1 MDLRH
6 LPNGGNELR
15 RDEQLHANKIH
26 HLLTAS
32 LRLYDQ
38 EGSSSRIKLWEL
50 QYRFSNI
57 IAFTDPFFLP
67 RFSNFALS
75 ARELDIQN
83 GRVDFNIGGLIP
95 HPEICV
101 KQTPPV
107 VLPRSAFRYFRPRGQ
122 PPQGPNPPS
131 QIPPPIPP
139 RPENTT
145 TPRDCSPAPKREPQ
159 LRPTG
164 MAVTNALRHESGQQ
178 HHQNPLGLQDE
189 DMVANPSNP
198 DANPA
203 KVAKTAKKRVR
214 TQRNPER
221 AGEPEETKIWFLT
234 NPPSPLMKTLATKMR
249 PILSLS
255 TMY

>member
-15 RDEQLHANKIH
+15 RDAQLHANKIH

-101 KQTPPV
+101 KQTLQLCYLEAHFATSDHAV
-107 VLPRSAFRYFRPRGQ
+107 SHHKGQ
-122 PPQGPNPPS
+122 IHQAKFLRLSHHALKIPQHLETAHP
-131 QIPPPIPP
+131 
-139 RPENTT
+139 
-145 TPRDCSPAPKREPQ
+145 
-159 LRPTG
+159 
-164 MAVTNALRHESGQQ
+164 
-178 HHQNPLGLQDE
+178 HQKG
-189 DMVANPSNP
+189 
-198 DANPA
+198 
-203 KVAKTAKKRVR
+203 
-214 TQRNPER
+214 
-221 AGEPEETKIWFLT
+221 
-234 NPPSPLMKTLATKMR
+234 
-249 PILSLS
+249 SLS
-255 TMY
+255 SALQVWR